1 MGLDMYLDRYPRYKH
16 YGPREYC
23 EYESW
28 KKYFSGE
35 RTLAEHFKMNELEP
49 PTEEDVKKFDSFM
62 HETYSAWD
70 DEHRHPYTQIE
81 DNVMYWRKANAIHQY
96 FVNRVQHGED
106 DCGLHDEVTQQIL
119 EELRDKCKAV
129 LENAIMVNGK
139 IKNGARMTMNG
150 WTDIWKEGFVVINP
164 QVCHKELPT
173 QSGFF
178 FGNTDYNEHYI
189 WDIRQ
194 TYEACE
200 KILKE
205 TDFEKQM
212 LFYVSSW

>member
-16 YGPREYC
+16 YGPSEYC

-35 RTLAEHFKMNELEP
+35 RTLAEHFKLHDLEP

-70 DEHRHPYTQIE
+70 TEHRHPYTQIE
-81 DNVMYWRKANAIHQY
+81 DDVMYWRKANAIHQY

-129 LENAIMVNGK
+129 LENAIMVNGRV
-139 IKNGARMTMNG
+139 KNGARMTMNG
-150 WTDIWKEGFVVINP
+150 WEDIWKEGFVVINP
-164 QVCHKELPT
+164 QVCHEELPT
-173 QSGFF
+173 QPGFF
-178 FGNTDYNEHYI
+178 FGNTDYDEHYI
-189 WDIRQ
+189 FEIRK